1 MGPLN
6 YAFIIAGIP
15 AKISSKT
22 LDIFQ
27 VYLLYYKYKAR
38 AQTDKQKGHHT
49 PTRFINVLFDKSPKT
64 KRKGDELMLFFISPV
79 SSLVQKLS
87 NEKDLLVFLGLK
99 GVTNSVNEFQLYY
112 EKLFGFLIH
121 HLDAAIAKIEADE
134 TVEEKPE
141 IQQPAI
147 PEIPGYTPEAVEAYE
162 SLFGEFPPSP
172 APAVED
178 VIEPATTTDTVETET
193 TQEIDEELETET
205 ITDRMLKAKTKDELD
220 AIKAENPE
228 EVTKLWDTLSIPEKN
243 QIKCIAKSPD
253 GKKKPATLGYKFTY
267 TDPNTKEKFE
277 AAYLGYYLHG
287 QALTDED
294 QRAITVKGKGLICS
308 KKDLRPRRKQP
319 LLAPGIQQY
328 LEDVLSNPAKAEA
341 TVETKPTDTAVE
353 TDTPT
358 ASEMAENTFTGL
370 VETPKKPQDGL
381 MTGNKPGSQLS
392 NQDAV
397 QTTLDLK
404 TPETEPETVEVIQP
418 NKLLTALE
426 QGIKKVNNEL
436 EITYEA
442 VNKSTFLEV
451 HHGKTKIGTFEYK
464 GNDIWIQA
472 CEKMKHHGFTEAM
485 IYDLADVEYLNSLE
499 LLECP
504 KA

>member
-1 MGPLN
+1 
-6 YAFIIAGIP
+6 
-15 AKISSKT
+15 
-22 LDIFQ
+22 
-27 VYLLYYKYKAR
+27 
-38 AQTDKQKGHHT
+38 
-49 PTRFINVLFDKSPKT
+49 
-64 KRKGDELMLFFISPV
+64 MLFFISPV

-112 EKLFGFLIH
+112 DKFFGFLIH

-134 TVEEKPE
+134 AVEVKPE

-147 PEIPGYTPEAVEAYE
+147 PVIEGYTPEAVEAYE
-162 SLFGEFPPSP
+162 SLFGEYPPSP

-178 VIEPATTTDTVETET
+178 VIQPAATTEAVEPEPTQEVDEVLDTET
-193 TQEIDEELETET
+193 LAYK
-205 ITDRMLKAKTKDELD
+205 MLKAKTKDELD

-228 EVTKLWDTLSIPEKN
+228 EVTRLWDTLSIPEKN
-243 QIKCIAKSPD
+243 YIKCIAKSPNA
-253 GKKKPATLGYKFTY
+253 KKEPATLGYKFTY
-267 TDPNTKEKFE
+267 TDPNTKERFE
-277 AAYLGYYLHG
+277 ATYLGYYLHG

-308 KKDLRPRRKQP
+308 KKDLRPRKKQP

-341 TVETKPTDTAVE
+341 TVEEKPTDTAVE
-353 TDTPT
+353 TETPT
-358 ASEMAENTFTGL
+358 ATEMAENTFTGL

-397 QTTLDLK
+397 QTMLDLK
-404 TPETEPETVEVIQP
+404 TPNIEPETVEVIQP

-436 EITYEA
+436 EITYEI
-442 VNKSTFLEV
+442 VDKSTFLEV
-451 HHGKTKIGTFEYK
+451 FHGETSVGTFQYDGK
-464 GNDIWIQA
+464 DIWIQA
-472 CEKMKHHGFTEAM
+472 CERMKHHGFTEAM
-485 IYDLADVEYLNSLE
+485 IYKLADVDYLESLESLEFLE
-499 LLECP
+499 LLELLDSP